1 MTKIPTAL
9 EILRRIEDGTMTC
22 EALVRICLQRI
33 AEREPTVQAWQH
45 LEADTLLDAAR
56 RIDRSGTGLL
66 KGLPIGVKDIIDT
79 VDMPTSYGSSI
90 YEGFHPARDAACV
103 ALARHAGA
111 LILGKTVTT
120 EFAYYQPGK
129 THNPHDHGRTPGGS
143 SSGSAAA
150 VADGMVP
157 LALGSQTAGSVIRPA
172 SYCGCVGYKPTLG
185 LIDRTGV
192 RPFADSLDTVGV
204 FARTVEDAALFASV
218 ISGRPGLRIEDQSL
232 RPQIGLSRTHEWGMA
247 EPASAAVLEDAFTR
261 LRTAGLNIREV
272 VLPESWRGLSEAQKT
287 IMAYEGARACAPEM
301 LTMPDRLSA
310 KLREFLQ
317 IGVAIPHEEYDRAK
331 VLAAEARAEMADVL
345 DNLDVL
351 LTPSAPGEAPQGLQE
366 TGDPAFNRVWTL
378 LGAPCVNVPG
388 LTGSSGMP
396 VGIQVIGRVGDDART
411 LAASAAIAQILS
423 AG

>member
-9 EILRRIEDGTMTC
+9 EALRRFADGTLTC
-22 EALVRICLQRI
+22 EALARACLERI
-33 AEREPTVQAWQH
+33 AEREPMVQAWQH
-45 LEADTLLDAAR
+45 LEPDAVLDKAR
-56 RIDRSGTGLL
+56 RIDRFGTGQL

-79 VDMPTSYGSSI
+79 ADMPTGYGSSI
-90 YEGFHPARDAACV
+90 YEGFQPARDATCV

-111 LILGKTVTT
+111 LILGKAVTT
-120 EFAYYQPGK
+120 EFAYFQPGK

-150 VADGMVP
+150 VADGMIP

-204 FARTVEDAALFASV
+204 FARTVEDAALFVSV
-218 ISGRPGLRIEDQSL
+218 LTGRSGLRIEDQSI
-232 RPQIGLSRTHEWGMA
+232 RPQIGLSRTHEWDMA
-247 EPASAAVLEDAFTR
+247 EPATAAALEEAVTR
-261 LRTAGLNIREV
+261 LRAAGLNVREV
-272 VLPESWRGLSEAQKT
+272 TLPESWRGLFEAQKT

-310 KLREFLQ
+310 KLHEFLQ
-317 IGVAIPHEEYDRAK
+317 IGAAISHEDYDRAK
-331 VLAAEARAEMADVL
+331 ALAAEARAGMADVL
-345 DNLDVL
+345 GNLDVL
-351 LTPSAPGEAPQGLQE
+351 LTPSAPGEAPQRLE
-366 TGDPAFNRVWTL
+366 ATGDPGFNRVWTL

-388 LTGSSGMP
+388 LTGPSGMP
-396 VGIQVIGRVGDDART
+396 VGVQVVGRVGDDERT
-411 LAASAAIAQILS
+411 LAASAAIAQALS
-423 AG
+423 VG